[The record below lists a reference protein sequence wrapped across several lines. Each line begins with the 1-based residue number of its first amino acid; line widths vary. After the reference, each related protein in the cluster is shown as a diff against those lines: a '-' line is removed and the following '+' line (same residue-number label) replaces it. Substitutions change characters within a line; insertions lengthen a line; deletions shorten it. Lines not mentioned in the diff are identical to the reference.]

1 MALTQVDVACL
12 GDKISLDTFM
22 QVAVITLEGT
32 PVLVFGVNN
41 QLTVFLGC

>member
-22 QVAVITLEGT
+22 QVSVITLEGT
-32 PVLVFGVNN
+32 PVLVFGVNDE
-41 QLTVFLGC
+41 LTGFLGC